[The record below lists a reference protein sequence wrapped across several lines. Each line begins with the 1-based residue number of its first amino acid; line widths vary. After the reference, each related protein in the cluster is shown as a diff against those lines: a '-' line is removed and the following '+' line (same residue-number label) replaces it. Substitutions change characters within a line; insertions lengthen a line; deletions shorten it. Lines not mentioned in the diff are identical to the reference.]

1 MHKENYY
8 KRREVKAGP
17 VRRFRRK
24 RMRKA
29 ARILMAG
36 VVLLLAL
43 GLLAGC
49 GGGESKPS
57 QGQQQEQEE
66 KMKVGFIYVGP
77 AGDAGWSWT
86 HDQGRLYLEDKV
98 PWVET
103 SYIENVPEGPDAER
117 VLTQLAEEGNKVI
130 FATSFGYMDYVIKVA
145 EKYPD
150 VVFMHCSGYK
160 TAANAGTYFGAME
173 EPRYLSGMVAGKMT
187 KTNVLGYV
195 AAHPIPEVIRGI
207 NAFTLGA
214 RSVNPD
220 VKVKVVWTN
229 TWYDP
234 AAEKQAA
241 LSLLDAGADVIAQ
254 HQDTPGPQQAAQERG
269 KYAIGYNC
277 DMRQFAPNASLTAPI
292 WNWGPYYVQT
302 VEAVKN
308 GTWKPEQYYGT
319 MKDGIV
325 DLAPFNDVVPQ
336 EVRDLVEKKKQEII
350 EGKFYVFQ
358 GPIKDQSG
366 KIRVPEGG
374 KMSHEEVLGVDWF
387 VEGVEGDIPK

>member
-1 MHKENYY
+1 MK
-8 KRREVKAGP
+8 KKWLGLAGF
-17 VRRFRRK
+17 VLF
-24 RMRKA
+24 
-29 ARILMAG
+29 
-36 VVLLLAL
+36 LLLI
-43 GLLAGC
+43 LAGC
-49 GGGESKPS
+49 GGKQSAPQGGSS
-57 QGQQQEQEE
+57 QSSQPKEE
-66 KMKVGFIYVGP
+66 KMKVAFIYVGP
-77 AGDAGWSWT
+77 VGDAGWTWA
-86 HDQGRLYLEDKV
+86 HDQGRKYLEQKL
-98 PWVET
+98 PWVTTYYLE
-103 SYIENVPEGPDAER
+103 SVPEGSDVER
-117 VLTQLAEEGNKVI
+117 VLTELAEQGNKVI
-130 FATSFGYMDYVIKVA
+130 FATSFGYMDYVLKVA
-145 EKYPD
+145 EKYPQ

-160 TAANAGTYFGAME
+160 TAPNVGTYFGAME
-173 EPRYLSGMVAGKMT
+173 EPRYLSGIIAGKMT
-187 KTNVLGYV
+187 KSNILGYV

-214 RSVNPD
+214 RSVNPK

-269 KYAIGYNC
+269 AYGIGYNS
-277 DMRQFAPNASLTAPI
+277 DMRQFAPKANLTSPI
-292 WNWGPYYVQT
+292 WNWGPYYVKT

-325 DLAPFNDVVPQ
+325 DLAPINEIVPQ

-350 EGKFYVFQ
+350 NGQFYVFQ

-366 KIRVPEGG
+366 KVRVPEGQR
-374 KMSHEEVLGVDWF
+374 MSHEEVLGVNWF
-387 VEGVEGDIPK
+387 VEGVEGEIPR

>member
-1 MHKENYY
+1 M
-8 KRREVKAGP
+8 
-17 VRRFRRK
+17 
-24 RMRKA
+24 MRKGW
-29 ARILMAG
+29 RFIP
-36 VVLLLAL
+36 VLLLVLAVAVFA
-43 GLLAGC
+43 AGC
-49 GGGESKPS
+49 GGQKPAGNSQSGEKPAAA
-57 QGQQQEQEE
+57 GQAADQ
-66 KMKVGFIYVGP
+66 KMKVAFIYVGP
-77 AGDAGWSWT
+77 IGDAGWTWA
-86 HDQGRLYLEDKV
+86 HEQGRKYLQDKL
-98 PWVET
+98 PWVEAY
-103 SYIENVPEGPDAER
+103 YIENVPEGADVER
-117 VLTQLAEEGNKVI
+117 VLTELAEKGNKVI

-160 TAANAGTYFGAME
+160 TAKNVGTYFGAME

-187 KTNVLGYV
+187 KSNILGYV

-214 RSVNPD
+214 RSVNPN

-269 KYAIGYNC
+269 KYGIGYNS
-277 DMRQFAPNASLTAPI
+277 DMRQFAPNANLTSPI
-292 WNWGPYYVQT
+292 WNWGPYYVKT

-308 GTWKPEQYYGT
+308 GTWKSEDYYGT
-319 MKDGIV
+319 MKDGVV
-325 DLAPFNDVVPQ
+325 DLGPFSDKVPQ
-336 EVRDLVEKKKQEII
+336 EVRDLVNKKKQEII
-350 EGKFYVFQ
+350 DGKFYVFQ

-366 KIRVPEGG
+366 KVRVQEGQ
-374 KMSHEEVLGVDWF
+374 KMSHEEVLGFNWF
-387 VEGVEGDIPK
+387 VEGVEGEIPK

>member
-1 MHKENYY
+1 MK
-8 KRREVKAGP
+8 KL
-17 VRRFRRK
+17 
-24 RMRKA
+24 
-29 ARILMAG
+29 ARILSAG
-36 VVLLLAL
+36 VILVLAL
-43 GLLAGC
+43 ALLAGC
-49 GGGESKPS
+49 GGQQSAPPSGDQKQGEQKKE
-57 QGQQQEQEE
+57 EQ
-66 KMKVGFIYVGP
+66 MKVAFVYVGP
-77 AGDAGWSWT
+77 VGDAGWTWA
-86 HDQGRLYLEDKV
+86 HDQGRKYLQEKL
-98 PWVET
+98 PWVTT

-145 EKYPD
+145 EKYPN
-150 VVFMHCSGYK
+150 VTFLHCSGYK
-160 TAANAGTYFGAME
+160 TAANVGTYFGAME
-173 EPRYLSGMVAGKMT
+173 EPRYLSGIVAGKMT
-187 KTNVLGYV
+187 KTNILGYV

-214 RSVNPD
+214 RSVNPN

-269 KYAIGYNC
+269 KYGIGYDS
-277 DMRQFAPNASLTAPI
+277 DMRQFAPKASLTAPI
-292 WNWGPYYVQT
+292 WNWGPYYVKT

-325 DLAPFNDVVPQ
+325 DLAPFNDIVPQ
-336 EVRDLVEKKKQEII
+336 DVRQLVENKKKEIL

-366 KIRVPEGG
+366 KVRVPEGS
-374 KMSHEEVLGVDWF
+374 KMTHEEVLGVDWF
-387 VEGVEGDIPK
+387 VEGVEGEIPRASK

>member
-1 MHKENYY
+1 MTASPARSMK
-8 KRREVKAGP
+8 
-17 VRRFRRK
+17 
-24 RMRKA
+24 KA
-29 ARILMAG
+29 ARSLLAG
-36 VVLLLAL
+36 LILLLAMA
-43 GLLAGC
+43 LLAGC
-49 GGGESKPS
+49 GGKQSAPPQGEQKK
-57 QGQQQEQEE
+57 EE
-66 KMKVGFIYVGP
+66 KMKVAFVYVGP
-77 AGDAGWSWT
+77 VGDAGWTWA
-86 HDQGRLYLEDKV
+86 HDQGRKYLEEKL
-98 PWVET
+98 PWVT
-103 SYIENVPEGPDAER
+103 TTYIESVPEGPDAER

-145 EKYPD
+145 EKYPN
-150 VVFMHCSGYK
+150 VTFLHCSGYK
-160 TAANAGTYFGAME
+160 TAPNVGTYFGAME

-187 KTNVLGYV
+187 KSNILGYV

-214 RSVNPD
+214 RSVNPN

-269 KYAIGYNC
+269 KYAVGYNS
-277 DMRQFAPNASLTAPI
+277 DMRQFAPQASLTAPI
-292 WNWGPYYVQT
+292 WNWGPYYVKT

-308 GTWKPEQYYGT
+308 GTWKSEQYYGT

-325 DLAPFNDVVPQ
+325 DLAPFNDIVPQ
-336 EVRDLVEKKKQEII
+336 DVRQLVENKKKEIL

-366 KIRVPEGG
+366 KVRVPEGS
-374 KMSHEEVLGVDWF
+374 KMTHEEVLGVDWF
-387 VEGVEGDIPK
+387 VEGVEGEIPRAKK